1 MPLAS
6 VGNSGEDIPS
16 RREVDQILNDPN
28 VGMDVKRQLALEY
41 IDYVEDVDNP
51 NDAGFA
57 DEAERNGYRDYLKS
71 LHGDWIDEGDINGNN
86 GGLSDVKEAYTEAK
100 AEFDKGQEKGR
111 QGDRAA
117 VNAGA
122 EALQKIAGQ
131 SSATNP
137 GAPTSDEILN
147 SGAASL
153 RVFEVFLPLVARG
166 LAVSGGGVV
175 TQFAEIKRLYF
186 EQAGIPFTKFKAQ
199 ADEFSTVNGAIVN
212 SANDV
217 AGKLR
222 SSLDGWEGAAADRAH
237 QFQQGYVEKTTA
249 VAEAFHGAADGLLHT
264 IGTIGTTLREKVG
277 WVQKYYFDQWGDVT
291 AQDVERLLRVA
302 ELGSGASQ
310 NDFIHCIRF
319 MDMDSKDAYNDDTGS
334 LDEDTI
340 VFLVGQAKKWFKEVF
355 CPWFVKHVENFQ
367 LMCANTRTAVDSAW
381 KHYSDLLG
389 KVSENPYADVGK
401 APAAD
406 QGGGD
411 QGGGKNGSGPGGSGP
426 GSGGS
431 GPGAPAMPKPPEM
444 PAPEMPKPETPEPN
458 TNPVTHAPLETD
470 PSTGQP
476 YPIDPVTGA
485 PIKDAV
491 PDRES
496 MTVQQGANR
505 ISLEEPGQDG
515 KMGISV
521 DNGTGSPRDYALDFG
536 ANDDK
541 AMPSADTTPDHGS
554 TGPVD
559 PGASP
564 GTDGA
569 PPAAKAY
576 QPGPDG
582 KIHIE
587 DGNVKI
593 TAERPN
599 GPDGQTVV
607 TVDDGT
613 GEPTKYTLG
622 ANGTETAG
630 QDEVG
635 RHAAVENPTAFST
648 QQDPAPRLHDQAA
661 GGAGAGYSVP
671 SQDGVAQPD
680 SPDAGPPTASA
691 DSSESTSAQSVT
703 GSASGSDLFDG
714 GLPDFADGDLGNTPT
729 SDTEATSGSSSSQ
742 SSTGLGD
749 APGGVS
755 ATSGS
760 GGMGMMGGMMGASGG
775 GGGGGEDQERASSVY
790 RVDGGLFD
798 TASAGGRISG
808 SLDDDSAIGSR

>member
-16 RREVDQILNDPN
+16 RQEVDQILNDPN

-51 NDAGFA
+51 SDAGFA
-57 DEAERNGYRDYLKS
+57 DEADRNGYRDYLKS

-86 GGLSDVKEAYTEAK
+86 GGLDDVKAAYTEAK
-100 AEFDKGQEKGR
+100 TEFDKGQEKGR

-131 SSATNP
+131 ASATNP
-137 GAPTSDEILN
+137 GAATSDEILN

-166 LAVSGGGVV
+166 LAVSGGGVAI
-175 TQFAEIKRLYF
+175 QFAEIKRLYF
-186 EQAGIPFTKFKAQ
+186 EQSGIPFTKFKAQ
-199 ADEFSTVNGAIVN
+199 ADEFTAVNGAIVN

-217 AGKLR
+217 SGKLR
-222 SSLDGWEGAAADRAH
+222 GSLDGWEGAAADRAH
-237 QFQQGYVEKTTA
+237 QFQQGYVEKTAA
-249 VAEAFHGAADGLLHT
+249 VAEVFHGAADGLLHT
-264 IGTIGTTLREKVG
+264 IGTIGATLREKVG

-319 MDMDSKDAYNDDTGS
+319 MDIESKDAYNDDAGS

-340 VFLVGQAKKWFKEVF
+340 TFLVGQAKKWLKGVF
-355 CPWFVKHVENFQ
+355 CAWFEEHIKNFQ
-367 LMCANTRTAVDSAW
+367 LMCANTRTAVDTAW
-381 KHYSDLLG
+381 KLYSDLLG
-389 KVSENPYADVGK
+389 KVSENPYVDVGK
-401 APAAD
+401 APAGDPRD

-411 QGGGKNGSGPGGSGP
+411 QGAGKSGSGSGGSGP

-431 GPGAPAMPKPPEM
+431 GPGTPAMPKPPEM
-444 PAPEMPKPETPEPN
+444 PKPEMPKPETPEPN
-458 TNPVTHAPLETD
+458 INPVTHSPLETD

-476 YPIDPVTGA
+476 YPIDPLTGA
-485 PIKDAV
+485 PVKDVA
-491 PDRES
+491 PDRDS
-496 MTVQQGANR
+496 MTVQQGANK
-505 ISLEEPGQDG
+505 ISLEEPGPDG

-521 DNGTGSPRDYALDFG
+521 DNGTGSPRDYTLDFG
-536 ANDDK
+536 ENGDK
-541 AMPSADTTPDHGS
+541 ALPLAD
-554 TGPVD
+554 
-559 PGASP
+559 
-564 GTDGA
+564 
-569 PPAAKAY
+569 AATAY
-576 QPGPDG
+576 RPGPDG
-582 KIHIE
+582 QIQIE

-607 TVDDGT
+607 TVDDGS

-622 ANGTETAG
+622 ANDTELAR
-630 QDEVG
+630 QVDVG
-635 RHAAVENPTAFST
+635 RHAAADAPMTGSG
-648 QQDPAPRLHDQAA
+648 QQDPALRPHEQVVGD
-661 GGAGAGYSVP
+661 AGAGRSAAMP
-671 SQDGVAQPD
+671 DGAVQAG
-680 SPDAGPPTASA
+680 SPYAEPTVASA

-703 GSASGSDLFDG
+703 GSMSGSDLFDG
-714 GLPDFADGDLGNTPT
+714 GQDIPDFVDGGLGDTPS

-749 APGGVS
+749 APGGVA
-755 ATSGS
+755 ATSTS
-760 GGMGMMGGMMGASGG
+760 GGMGMMGGMMGAGG
-775 GGGGGEDQERASSVY
+775 GGGGGEDQERAASAY